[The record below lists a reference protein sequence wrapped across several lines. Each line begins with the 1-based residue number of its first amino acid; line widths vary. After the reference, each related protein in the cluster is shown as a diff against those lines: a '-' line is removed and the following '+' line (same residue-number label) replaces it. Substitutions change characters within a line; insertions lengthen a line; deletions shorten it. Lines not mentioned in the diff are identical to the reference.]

1 MELGS
6 NQRMESLFHLVPK
19 VQSGLLAGCFL
30 VMQQPNLNPTKEAA
44 LWFKQGR

>member
-19 VQSGLLAGCFL
+19 VQSGLLAGYFL
-30 VMQQPNLNPTKEAA
+30 VMQQPNLNPTN
-44 LWFKQGR
+44 LN